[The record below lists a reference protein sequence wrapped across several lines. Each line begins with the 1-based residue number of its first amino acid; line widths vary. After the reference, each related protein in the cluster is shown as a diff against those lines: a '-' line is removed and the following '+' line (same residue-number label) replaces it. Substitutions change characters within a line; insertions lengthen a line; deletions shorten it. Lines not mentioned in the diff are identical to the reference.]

1 MALWPLRRR
10 FRAADEAL
18 ADENRLA
25 APLERRLQARRRSL
39 DVHPGILVP
48 LLGEETAAHVD
59 PAVGHPGIIEVGRDD
74 RRRDQLAEGHDRVVP
89 QLGIL
94 RPVDRLGSHPLEF
107 GEQLLDGIQP
117 PGAVPQVVDDGRMVL
132 AQRRDLGHRRGA
144 VALLHGPEDPL
155 EGVRGLAH
163 RRNDD
168 KEVLLV
174 VDDLA
179 QVAHP
184 LGILHRGSSEFV
196 YFHVVISNLIQP
208 NFLFISP
215 TSRPGGTAPRCSGTG
230 RRTCRPPRRSASRW
244 ACRLRGP
251 PSTRCG

>member
-1 MALWPLRRR
+1 M
-10 FRAADEAL
+10 
-18 ADENRLA
+18 
-25 APLERRLQARRRSL
+25 
-39 DVHPGILVP
+39 
-48 LLGEETAAHVD
+48 
-59 PAVGHPGIIEVGRDD
+59 
-74 RRRDQLAEGHDRVVP
+74 
-89 QLGIL
+89 
-94 RPVDRLGSHPLEF
+94 
-107 GEQLLDGIQP
+107 
-117 PGAVPQVVDDGRMVL
+117 PQVVDDGRMVL

-208 NFLFISP
+208 NFLLIIAYFP
-215 TSRPGGTAPRCSGTG
+215 TG
-230 RRTCRPPRRSASRW
+230 RYGTPMFWNRKAYMSAASSIRFEVGLPAPW
-244 ACRLRGP
+244 PAFVSMRI
-251 PSTRCG
+251 STGASPA